1 MEIFEENISG
11 LRNPFFPLK
20 YLWLV
25 ERMVDMANNNDLH
38 VHILVARFGLC
49 LNFIATFDFLV
60 FFLVNQIWV
69 WLHLPFLTLAYLCR
83 KASIWLC
90 LIAIQFNSGFRTSPP
105 MHWWRCPESW
115 IRGDKILY
123 KHASFL
129 RGASL
134 ILGDQKRPKDV
145 AFYDFPKMDL
155 DSQSPGEIYTFGKF
169 TIISRAA
176 IKD

>member
-115 IRGDKILY
+115 IELNCNEAKSNGCFAAQICQCQKGEVESNSNLIDKKEHQKVESCY
-123 KHASFL
+123 K
-129 RGASL
+129 
-134 ILGDQKRPKDV
+134 I
-145 AFYDFPKMDL
+145 
-155 DSQSPGEIYTFGKF
+155 
-169 TIISRAA
+169 
-176 IKD
+176 